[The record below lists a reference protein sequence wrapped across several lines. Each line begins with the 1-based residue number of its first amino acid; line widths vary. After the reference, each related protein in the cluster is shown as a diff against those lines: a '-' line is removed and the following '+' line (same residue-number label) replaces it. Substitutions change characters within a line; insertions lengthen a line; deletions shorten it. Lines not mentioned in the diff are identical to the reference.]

1 MLSETLG
8 RNLSCFFLAFGD
20 GRQSLDFSCITLG
33 SAPVIAWRCPCGSLS
48 SYEDTRH
55 VGLRAHPTPG

>member
-33 SAPVIAWRCPCGSLS
+33 SSPCHRLALSLWVS
-48 SYEDTRH
+48 
-55 VGLRAHPTPG
+55 LLL